1 MFFFVFR
8 LDPENTNI
16 PNILGDSY
24 QTNFEPLMSPSS
36 ARSSNSSRRPTAKKS
51 SNSEKKNPPSN
62 KTPTPKQS
70 AVISTTNNTTPP
82 TVISASGGGLADL
95 KTCQTCASNQD
106 QHLLALCDVCKFY
119 YHLACL
125 NPPLPKMPKKTRVR
139 VCFPV
144 CLRNRLIYA
153 GLEPVLSHSEKSCIV
168 SYEY

>member
-1 MFFFVFR
+1 MFR

-82 TVISASGGGLADL
+82 TVISASGGLADL